1 MAVRT
6 PPGQGGN
13 VSTTVVQRDLNQL
26 PAKTR
31 RLFGVKHLALL
42 ATAIAVVA
50 GGAWFG
56 LNWWTNGRFIETTDD
71 AYVGGNVTSIAPH
84 VSGFIQSIPV
94 SDHQLVQAG
103 QLLLRLDPSDYKAAL
118 GHAQAIVAGAE
129 AVLESLRAQ
138 LTLQQSII
146 QQTAADLIAKSAQA
160 EYTATDADRYRSL
173 ANTAAGSRQD
183 QQRTASLD
191 TQARASVLSASAS
204 LQAARQR
211 VPVLQAQIAK
221 AEADVAQAHADLE
234 TAQLNLGYT
243 EIRSPIDGYVGNRAA
258 QVGAYVPQAGYLL
271 SIIPAHGLWVD
282 ANFKEDQLAEMVPGR
297 LASITADVLPG
308 HGFSGR
314 VVSLSPG
321 TGAVFSVIP
330 PENATGNFTKVVQRV
345 PVRILLDG
353 DDDRLAL
360 LRPGLSTTVS
370 VDTRADRERAP

>member
-1 MAVRT
+1 M
-6 PPGQGGN
+6 
-13 VSTTVVQRDLNQL
+13 STTVIERDVEQA
-26 PAKTR
+26 PAKSR
-31 RLFGVKHLALL
+31 RRFGLKRLSLVLVAVAVLA
-42 ATAIAVVA
+42 AA
-50 GGAWFG
+50 AWFG
-56 LNWWTNGRFIETTDD
+56 MNWWTDGRFIETTDD

-84 VSGFIQSIPV
+84 VAGFIEAIPV

-103 QLLLRLDPSDYKAAL
+103 QLLLRLDPRDYQAAL
-118 GHAQAIVAGAE
+118 GRARAIVAGAE

-146 QQTAADLIAKSAQA
+146 QQSAAELTAKSAQA
-160 EYTATDADRYRSL
+160 DFTATDADRYRSL

-183 QQRTASLD
+183 QQRTASLES
-191 TQARASVLSASAS
+191 QARASVLAAAAA

-221 AEADVAQAHADLE
+221 AEADVDQAQADLQ

-243 EIRSPIDGYVGNRAA
+243 EIRSPIDGYVGNRVA
-258 QVGAYVPQAGYLL
+258 QVGAYVPQSGFLL

-282 ANFKEDQLAEMVPGR
+282 ANFKEDQLVDMVPGR
-297 LASITADVLPG
+297 LASVTADVLPG
-308 HGFSGR
+308 HRFRGR

-330 PENATGNFTKVVQRV
+330 PENATGNFTKIVQRV
-345 PVRILLDG
+345 PVRIQL
-353 DDDRLAL
+353 DDDDQLAL

-370 VDTRADRERAP
+370 VDTRADRAPAP